1 LKLRWPDVSPEAFF
15 ENVTLKSA
23 DAKKWL
29 SSHLAASINL
39 APHPP
44 PQIYMLTGL
53 VLMTHATWTSLT
65 TEDTRFVPGFQAPF
79 DPSGVS
85 VIRRLSLSDGIKPAF
100 SNYKG
105 AEYKGEDDDGKKV
118 EGAVVHETGKY
129 PGTRGWA
136 ARWQRVGVRVL
147 KADEKEEG
155 ENILKLKGARADGKS
170 VEVELEDVEEVEIED
185 EGKDEDDE
193 EFDEEFWD
201 KFLDKVEESA

>member
-1 LKLRWPDVSPEAFF
+1 
-15 ENVTLKSA
+15 
-23 DAKKWL
+23 
-29 SSHLAASINL
+29 
-39 APHPP
+39 
-44 PQIYMLTGL
+44 MLTGL

-65 TEDTRFVPGFQAPF
+65 TEDARFVPGFQAPF

-85 VIRRLSLSDGIKPAF
+85 VIRRLSVSDGIKPAF

-105 AEYKGEDDDGKKV
+105 EEYRGEDEDGKKV

-147 KADEKEEG
+147 KAGEKEDG
-155 ENILKLKGARADGKS
+155 ENI
-170 VEVELEDVEEVEIED
+170 EVELEDVEEIEIAE

-201 KFLDKVEESA
+201 KFLDKVDESV